1 MIILSQ
7 NGILLIAPLTL
18 ADAPAFAQPEATAV
32 CQNRPVYLKLRN
44 AMTQIKSLTPKKC
57 WTLLSSDSSAVLL
70 DVRDRMEY
78 SFIGHPKGAINI
90 PWKELPDWRVNSLFV
105 DEVRQRIPSHD
116 TPVFLLCRSG
126 QRSLDAAKA
135 LAAAGYQDLTNVEEG
150 FEGPLDAIKHRGTL
164 GGWRYHGLP
173 WEQS

>member
-1 MIILSQ
+1 MS
-7 NGILLIAPLTL
+7 
-18 ADAPAFAQPEATAV
+18 
-32 CQNRPVYLKLRN
+32 
-44 AMTQIKSLTPKKC
+44 QIKALKPKNA
-57 WTLLSSDSSAVLL
+57 WAILSSDSSAVLL
-70 DVRDRMEY
+70 DVRDRTEY
-78 SFIGHPKGAINI
+78 SFVGHPKGAINI
-90 PWKELPDWRVNSLFV
+90 PWKEAPAWQANPLFV
-105 DEVRQRIPSHD
+105 DEVRQRIPNHD

-135 LAAAGYQDLTNVEEG
+135 LAVVGYKNLTNVEEG